1 MTDAPTPRDVLA
13 EAAWRVDCE
22 IAGAPE
28 PRPTWEQFRELD
40 PETAAIYVTQAGC
53 YISALT
59 AAGYV
64 IEHGWRD
71 IASAPRDGTRVL
83 CYAPAAEGRA
93 SLVRNDYWWVQERGF
108 AHMRPDHPYTHWR
121 PLPAAPTTKE
131 DAP

>member
-1 MTDAPTPRDVLA
+1 MTDAPTPRDVGAASLILEMNKWHGA
-13 EAAWRVDCE
+13 YPAFSEAQAYMD
-22 IAGAPE
+22 
-28 PRPTWEQFRELD
+28 
-40 PETAAIYVTQAGC
+40 AIL
-53 YISALT
+53 SALT

-64 IEHGWRD
+64 VEQGWRD